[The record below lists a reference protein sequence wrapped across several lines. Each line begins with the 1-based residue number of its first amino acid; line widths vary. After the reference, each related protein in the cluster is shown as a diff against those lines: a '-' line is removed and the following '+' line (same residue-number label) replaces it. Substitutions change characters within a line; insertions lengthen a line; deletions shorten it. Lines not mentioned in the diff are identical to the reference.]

1 MKSVPEN
8 IYLKLCPTRFPGAQK
23 CLTPPWSPS
32 AGAEGQQLQQNGAQ
46 SPQRQM
52 ANAPVVAGG
61 QSLANALVCV
71 LSRFSRARL
80 FVTVWAVAHQAPVCG
95 VLQPRILGWVAVLS
109 SRGIFLTQ
117 GIESVSLLSSALAGM
132 FFTTSASFEALAN
145 ALGKCQSVVGK
156 RIKANSPVLKL
167 CFPTSLP
174 HPWGLWRTVQDALPE
189 SESFKS
195 AQEIMVSEFHQWS
208 IFLK

>member
-1 MKSVPEN
+1 MKSVPDN
-8 IYLKLCPTRFPGAQK
+8 IYLKPCPTGFPGAQK

-52 ANAPVVAGG
+52 ANAPVIAGG

-80 FVTVWAVAHQAPVCG
+80 FATVWAVAHQAPVCG
-95 VLQPRILGWVAVLS
+95 VLQARILGWVAVLS

-117 GIESVSLLSSALAGM
+117 GSNLYPFCLLHWQACSLPLAPPLKPRQM
-132 FFTTSASFEALAN
+132 LLASASL
-145 ALGKCQSVVGK
+145 
-156 RIKANSPVLKL
+156 
-167 CFPTSLP
+167 
-174 HPWGLWRTVQDALPE
+174 
-189 SESFKS
+189 
-195 AQEIMVSEFHQWS
+195 
-208 IFLK
+208 